1 MLWRDARTIK
11 TGVINALRKGWHIQ
25 ANLLRADFDREI
37 PFGCDAHHDR
47 VGGIFDEA
55 LRYGGQPGRL
65 YEPPVDKLRVISSFM
80 TEAQRLRVRRG
91 ALSSLRTSNPS
102 LIGSGKGTMRESV
115 VAKARISMKLSQSQ
129 FAELLGVS
137 VRTLQQWEQGR
148 REPTGAAQTLIK
160 VAIHEPKALRKAV
173 AA

>member
-1 MLWRDARTIK
+1 MPKLTEAAILKRDAKRDL
-11 TGVINALRKGWHIQ
+11 AAELRESLAQLKRGEVGRVW
-25 ANLLRADFDREI
+25 AND
-37 PFGCDAHHDR
+37 
-47 VGGIFDEA
+47 
-55 LRYGGQPGRL
+55 
-65 YEPPVDKLRVISSFM
+65 
-80 TEAQRLRVRRG
+80 
-91 ALSSLRTSNPS
+91 
-102 LIGSGKGTMRESV
+102 GKGTMRESV